1 MKTEILNDFLKE
13 ERKARKPK
21 KPLRIK
27 ICTESRK
34 NTELKMHN
42 MKKNKKENE

>member
-1 MKTEILNDFLKE
+1 MKTEILNDLLK

-21 KPLRIK
+21 NPLRIK

-42 MKKNKKENE
+42 MKENKENE